1 MTKQKQNQKVARAP
15 LQFET
20 HIICIKKQAEDRL
33 INRQNDTQGIL
44 YCLQDLTTSSQPST
58 KQLCSKPAGCQHKQ
72 KGAVQ
77 ASASLLLLEQ
87 EQVLQLLP
95 SNIAALQRF
104 YNGNVSAKIHQH
116 IWCFDLHHVMCI
128 KVTKPKQQAKLY
140 VRGMK

>member
-1 MTKQKQNQKVARAP
+1 MTLHLKREYNLKKVQSNKKSSLTLSRSRHHKLYDKTKANQKVARAP

-95 SNIAALQRF
+95 SNIAAF
-104 YNGNVSAKIHQH
+104 I
-116 IWCFDLHHVMCI
+116 
-128 KVTKPKQQAKLY
+128 
-140 VRGMK
+140 